1 MDALTRKQHEIVDF
15 LIQNQHSFAHP
26 PSLDKLCLALGLKSR
41 GSLHRLVQ
49 GLIEAGFVEPMDR
62 KHRGVRLTDKAR
74 QIAQPIDNTANM
86 LRYVGVIAAGK
97 PIEAIETHEYMSIP
111 DQIKSDNPCY
121 VLKVKGDSM
130 IEEGIHDGDWVII
143 EQRCHARNGE
153 IVVALVD
160 RTEATLKFIEQY
172 PHETVLIPAN
182 SSMQPMRYQPAQVAI
197 QGVLVGQ
204 MRSYR

>member
-15 LIQNQHSFAHP
+15 LIQNQNSFAHP

-74 QIAQPIDNTANM
+74 QIAQPVENTVNM

-182 SSMQPMRYQPAQVAI
+182 CNMKPMRYQPNQVDI